1 MQVTTK
7 QEWHFGT
14 PGTRVW
20 EKNTSTR
27 GLFMDRRNFIRSS
40 LSAAVAASIPGTQA
54 LAASLLHSPTSV
66 PSDIEA
72 IRGDGAE
79 ITLAQAAVQELS
91 DSLKGKLLLPGGP
104 AYEEARTLLNPRYD
118 KYPALVVQPTGA
130 ADVRHAVDFAR
141 ENSLLLAVKCGGH
154 AAAGTSSCNKGL
166 QIDLS
171 QLRNARVDRAAKTA
185 RIAGGSLLGDLDH
198 EAMSHG
204 LVTTAGSVSHTGV
217 GGLTLGGGFGRLG
230 RRFGLTIDNV
240 LEMDIVTPDG
250 KLRRVGPQNDPDLFW
265 ALRGGGGNFGVV
277 TSFLFRLHAMQR
289 DVVTGYFAYPLS
301 ETKQILSF
309 FAEHSQK
316 MPDEM
321 GMGAGV
327 GNRLGQDP
335 GVGIYFVWS
344 GDPAKTESYVAP
356 LRKAGTV
363 VTERV
368 QSMDYVAVQRSG
380 DIDDTR
386 AFTGYMKSGF
396 INEIDGDLIDALVDN
411 FQAHPDRAT
420 RFGFG
425 QSGGAIGR
433 VGRTETA
440 FSHREAKYNLMSFV
454 SWKTG
459 DDDEE
464 HVKYIKSHWSN
475 VEPFTTGFYVND
487 FFDQAQENVSQTYR
501 ENFPR
506 LLEIKQQYDPTNL
519 FRLNANIRSS

>member
-1 MQVTTK
+1 
-7 QEWHFGT
+7 
-14 PGTRVW
+14 
-20 EKNTSTR
+20 
-27 GLFMDRRNFIRSS
+27 MDRRKFIRSS

-54 LAASLLHSPTSV
+54 LAASLLHTPTSV

-72 IRGDGAE
+72 LTGDGAE
-79 ITLAQAAVQELS
+79 VTLPQAVVQELS
-91 DSLKGKLLLPGGP
+91 DSLRGKLLLPGSQ
-104 AYEEARTLLNPRYD
+104 AYDEARTLLNPAYD
-118 KYPALVVQPTGA
+118 RHPALVVQPTGA
-130 ADVRHAVDFAR
+130 ADVQSAVDFAR
-141 ENSLLLAVKCGGH
+141 DNSLLLAVKCGGH
-154 AAAGTSSCNKGL
+154 SASGKSSCDKGL

-171 QLRNARVDRAAKTA
+171 QLRNARVDRAARTA
-185 RIAGGSLLGDLDH
+185 RIAGGSLLGELDH

-230 RRFGLTIDNV
+230 RRFGLSIDNV
-240 LEMDIVTPDG
+240 LEMDVVTPDG
-250 KLRRVGPQNDPDLFW
+250 KLRRVGPQNDPDLYW

-277 TSFLFRLHAMQR
+277 TSFLFQLHEMQR
-289 DVVTGYFAYPLS
+289 DVVTGYVAYPLS
-301 ETKQILSF
+301 ETKQILRF
-309 FAEHSQK
+309 YAEYSEK

-321 GMGAGV
+321 SMGAGV
-327 GNRLGQDP
+327 GGRLGQDP

-344 GDPAKTESYVAP
+344 GDPAKAESYVTP

-363 VTERV
+363 VFESVKT
-368 QSMDYVAVQRSG
+368 MDYVAVQRSG

-396 INEIDGDLIDALVDN
+396 IDTISEDLIDGLVDD
-411 FQAHPDRAT
+411 FETHPDRAT
-420 RFGFG
+420 RIGFG

-440 FSHREAKYNLMSFV
+440 FSHREANYNLMSFV

-459 DDDEE
+459 DDGEE

-487 FFDQAQENVSQTYR
+487 HFDQPQEQVNRTYR

-506 LLEIKQQYDPTNL
+506 LLKIKQQYDPTNL
-519 FRLNANIRSS
+519 FRLNANIRAS

>member
-1 MQVTTK
+1 
-7 QEWHFGT
+7 
-14 PGTRVW
+14 
-20 EKNTSTR
+20 
-27 GLFMDRRNFIRSS
+27 MDRRRFIRSS

-54 LAASLLHSPTSV
+54 LAASLLHTPTSV
-66 PSDIEA
+66 PADIEA
-72 IRGDGAE
+72 ITGEGTE
-79 ITLAQAAVQELS
+79 VTLPQAAVQELS
-91 DSLKGKLLLPGGP
+91 DSLKGRLLLPGSQ
-104 AYEEARTLLNPRYD
+104 AYDEARTVLNPSFDRH
-118 KYPALVVQPTGA
+118 PALVVQPTGS
-130 ADVRHAVDFAR
+130 ADVQYAVDFAR
-141 ENSLLLAVKCGGH
+141 DNSLLLAVKCGGH
-154 AAAGTSSCNKGL
+154 SASGKSSCDKGL

-185 RIAGGSLLGDLDH
+185 RIAGGSLLGELDH

-230 RRFGLTIDNV
+230 RRFGLSIDNV

-250 KLRRVGPQNDPDLFW
+250 KLRSVGPQNDPDLYW

-277 TSFLFRLHAMQR
+277 TSFLFQLHEMQR
-289 DVVTGYFAYPLS
+289 DVVTGYIAYPLS
-301 ETKQILSF
+301 EAKQILRF
-309 FAEHSQK
+309 YAEYSEK

-321 GMGAGV
+321 SMGAGV
-327 GNRLGQDP
+327 GSRLGQEP
-335 GVGIYFVWS
+335 RVGIYFVWS
-344 GDPAKTESYVAP
+344 GDPARAESYVEP

-363 VTERV
+363 KFESV

-396 INEIDGDLIDALVDN
+396 IDTISEDLIDNLIDN
-411 FQAHPDRAT
+411 FAAHPDRAT

-433 VGRTETA
+433 VGRTDTA
-440 FSHREAKYNLMSFV
+440 FSHREANFNLLSFV

-459 DDDEE
+459 DEGEE
-464 HVKYIKSHWSN
+464 HVKYINSHWSN

-487 FFDQAQENVSQTYR
+487 HFDQPQEQVNRTYR

-506 LLEIKQQYDPTNL
+506 LLKIKQKYDRTNL
-519 FRLNANIRSS
+519 FRLNANIRSA

>member
-1 MQVTTK
+1 
-7 QEWHFGT
+7 
-14 PGTRVW
+14 
-20 EKNTSTR
+20 
-27 GLFMDRRNFIRSS
+27 MDRRRFIRSS

-54 LAASLLHSPTSV
+54 LAASLLHTPTSV
-66 PSDIEA
+66 PADIEA
-72 IRGDGAE
+72 ITGEGTE
-79 ITLAQAAVQELS
+79 VTLPQAAVQELS
-91 DSLKGKLLLPGGP
+91 DSLKGRLLLPGSQ
-104 AYEEARTLLNPRYD
+104 AYDEARTVLNPSFDRH
-118 KYPALVVQPTGA
+118 PALVVQPTGS
-130 ADVRHAVDFAR
+130 ADVQYAVDFAR
-141 ENSLLLAVKCGGH
+141 DNSLLLAVKCGGH
-154 AAAGTSSCNKGL
+154 SASGKSSCDKGL

-185 RIAGGSLLGDLDH
+185 RIAGGSLLGELDH

-230 RRFGLTIDNV
+230 RRFGLSIDNV

-250 KLRRVGPQNDPDLFW
+250 KLRSVGPQNDPDLYW

-277 TSFLFRLHAMQR
+277 TSFLFQLHEMQR
-289 DVVTGYFAYPLS
+289 DVVTGYIAYPLS
-301 ETKQILSF
+301 EAKQILRF
-309 FAEHSQK
+309 YAEYSEK

-327 GNRLGQDP
+327 GSRLGQEP
-335 GVGIYFVWS
+335 RVGIYFVWS
-344 GDPAKTESYVAP
+344 GDPARAESYVEP

-363 VTERV
+363 EFESV

-396 INEIDGDLIDALVDN
+396 IDTISEDLIDNLIDN
-411 FQAHPDRAT
+411 FAAHPDRAT

-433 VGRTETA
+433 VGRTDTA
-440 FSHREAKYNLMSFV
+440 FSHREANFNLLSFV

-459 DDDEE
+459 DEGEE
-464 HVKYIKSHWSN
+464 HVKYINSHWSN

-487 FFDQAQENVSQTYR
+487 HFDQPQEQVNRTYR

-506 LLEIKQQYDPTNL
+506 LLKIKQKYDRTNL
-519 FRLNANIRSS
+519 FRLNANIRSA